1 MGLIRLPIGSTGPL
15 LHPPTTPGYANDL
28 VRYDASTLTW
38 APVDT
43 LSPPSPRA
51 YHGFA
56 QALGRLFVFGG
67 QDKSGGDSA
76 FETSHSSFRFLC
88 EFGDFVCHASQSKD
102 LLGSPKRFCTAEN
115 SR

>member
-1 MGLIRLPIGSTGPL
+1 LGLIRLLIGSTAPPHHPL
-15 LHPPTTPGYANDL
+15 TPPGYANDL

-76 FETSHSSFRFLC
+76 IETF
-88 EFGDFVCHASQSKD
+88 SQ
-102 LLGSPKRFCTAEN
+102 LFYIPL
-115 SR
+115 